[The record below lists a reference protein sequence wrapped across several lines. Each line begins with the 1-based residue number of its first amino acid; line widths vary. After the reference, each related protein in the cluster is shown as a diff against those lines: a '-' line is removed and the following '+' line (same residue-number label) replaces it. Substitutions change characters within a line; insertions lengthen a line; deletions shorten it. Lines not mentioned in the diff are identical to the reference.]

1 MIDIIS
7 AIGTI
12 FTLILLGSVLRLKSV
27 PSEEYWLYADKLVYW
42 ILFPSFLF
50 YKTSTISITSKLISP
65 ISQPL
70 LAGLLLTVMIIWITS
85 NWLKFNHKAGSSI
98 VQAAGRHNTF
108 IALAISERLF
118 GESGLIIATLATAIL
133 IPVTNISIVIALII
147 ILNKGQQN
155 LFHKILA
162 DLIRNPLLIA
172 IFSGFL
178 FNYLGFK
185 HVLILHDVTQLLA
198 SATLP
203 VVLLCIGASMRL
215 EAIKETL
222 PALLLSSAGKFLIFP
237 GIVMFVLM
245 LIKTPPDI
253 AIILIIYAAAP
264 TAASGFALAR
274 QMGGDYELMASLI
287 THQTLISFFT
297 LPFTIYIFAKFL
309 GLEIV

>member
-12 FTLILLGSVLRLKSV
+12 FALILLGSYLRFKSV

-50 YKTSTISITSKLISP
+50 YKTSTISVSTELLTP
-65 ISQPL
+65 ISHPL
-70 LAGLLLTVMIIWITS
+70 LSGLLLTVFIIWTAS
-85 NWLKFNHKAGSSI
+85 NLFKFDNKAGSSI

-118 GESGLIIATLATAIL
+118 GESGLLIATLATAIL
-133 IPVTNISIVIALII
+133 IPVTNISIVIALVI

-155 LFHKILA
+155 LFKKIMN

-172 IFSGFL
+172 IFTGFL

-185 HVLILHDVTQLLA
+185 NILIVHDVTALLG

-203 VVLLCIGASMRL
+203 VVLLCIGASMRFQGL
-215 EAIKETL
+215 KQTL
-222 PALLLSSAGKFLIFP
+222 PALLLSSLGKFIIFP
-237 GIVMFVLM
+237 GIVLIVL
-245 LIKTPPDI
+245 LQIATPPDI
-253 AIILIIYAAAP
+253 AIILIIYAATP

-274 QMGGDYELMASLI
+274 QMGGDYKLMASLI
-287 THQTLISFFT
+287 TNQTLISFFT
-297 LPFTIYIFAKFL
+297 LPFTIYLASRFL
-309 GLEIV
+309 GLEIG